1 MYNYLKPHLLIG
13 IVTNYE
19 VKQKYIKKKDFSF
32 TRDYQ
37 NSHLQKKHHQK
48 NNFKFLMGIQIK
60 HVIAEGQFNNK
71 NRGLHLGATVVVC
84 CFLMLCFH

>member
-37 NSHLQKKHHQK
+37 NSHLQKKKQ
-48 NNFKFLMGIQIK
+48 L
-60 HVIAEGQFNNK
+60 
-71 NRGLHLGATVVVC
+71 
-84 CFLMLCFH
+84 